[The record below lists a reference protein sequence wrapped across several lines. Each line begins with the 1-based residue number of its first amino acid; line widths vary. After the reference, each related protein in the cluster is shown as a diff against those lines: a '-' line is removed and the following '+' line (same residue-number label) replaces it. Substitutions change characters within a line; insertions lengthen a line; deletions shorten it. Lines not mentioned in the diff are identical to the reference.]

1 MGLFKSIKK
10 AFKKVTGAIKK
21 VVKKTVGAVKKVAKK
36 ISKSKILKALIIAGA
51 IIVTGGAALTAFGGG
66 GALATSQ
73 LGTFMMNT
81 SAKVLG
87 GTLFTGA
94 TTTLGQAAQATGNF
108 LTKTIAKPF
117 GAVGGALGSTA
128 RVGANLLTP
137 GTSAFAPGTAA
148 GAPVPFSSAALSGQR
163 DMSNLTD
170 AELKIEYNLTDEELD
185 YFKEDMFAQEGSV
198 IAKDGASFAETVID
212 PSKAV
217 KPSIL
222 ESSVK
227 PTVGSRVR
235 DFAGRVGANVF
246 SSLAVGYATESA
258 FGDGSTGGYG
268 SNLRTEGA
276 SNNEM
281 LQVYA
286 AERGIDVGSIYN
298 NMTYGTAEPSFA
310 AGSSLYNQATVGVP
324 E

>member
-51 IIVTGGAALTAFGGG
+51 VIVTGGAALTAFGGAG
-66 GALATSQ
+66 TLATSQ

-108 LTKTIAKPF
+108 LAKTAAKPF

-128 RVGANLLTP
+128 RVGANLFRGKPLLQAGP
-137 GTSAFAPGTAA
+137 GKISATGSPLVSTGSGTVTGGQAAQAPFSGTAYA
-148 GAPVPFSSAALSGQR
+148 GNQPTPTTTI
-163 DMSNLTD
+163 D
-170 AELKIEYNLTDEELD
+170 
-185 YFKEDMFAQEGSV
+185 GSV
-198 IAKDGASFAETVID
+198 ED
-212 PSKAV
+212 
-217 KPSIL
+217 
-222 ESSVK
+222 K
-227 PTVGSRVR
+227 PTMASRAR
-235 DFAGRVGANVF
+235 DFAGKVGTNVV

-276 SNNEM
+276 SSNEN
-281 LQVYA
+281 LRIYA
-286 AERGIDVGSIYN
+286 VERGIDVGSIYN

>member
-51 IIVTGGAALTAFGGG
+51 VIVTGGAALTAFGGT

-87 GTLFTGA
+87 GTLFSGTG
-94 TTTLGQAAQATGNF
+94 TLAKVGNF
-108 LTKTIAKPF
+108 ATKTIAKPF

-128 RVGANLLTP
+128 RVGANLLTGKPALQAGP
-137 GTSAFAPGTAA
+137 GKISATGSPLVSTGAGNVPTGGQAAAAPFSGTAYA
-148 GAPVPFSSAALSGQR
+148 GNQPTPTTTI
-163 DMSNLTD
+163 D
-170 AELKIEYNLTDEELD
+170 
-185 YFKEDMFAQEGSV
+185 GSV
-198 IAKDGASFAETVID
+198 ED
-212 PSKAV
+212 
-217 KPSIL
+217 
-222 ESSVK
+222 K
-227 PTVGSRVR
+227 PTMASRAR
-235 DFAGRVGANVF
+235 DFAGKVGTNVV

-276 SNNEM
+276 SSNEN
-281 LQVYA
+281 LRIYA
-286 AERGIDVGSIYN
+286 VERGIDVGSIYN